1 MSDLAAIR
9 RDYTLASLDIGN
21 TDPDPVVQFGRWM
34 AEARAAESLEPTAMT
49 LATADASGRPAAR
62 IVLLKEAAARGF
74 VFFGDRRSRKG
85 QDLSVNAQA
94 ALCFWWGELQRQVR
108 VVGLVELLDDAES
121 EAYFQS
127 RPRESQI
134 SAWTSCQSAVVDDR
148 AVLDAAWAEQEARF
162 AGGEVPLPPHWG
174 GYRVVPA
181 EFEFWQGRPGRFHD
195 RIHYVLEPDG
205 AWRRERLSP

>member
-9 RDYTLASLDIGN
+9 RDFARASLDIAD

-62 IVLLKEAAARGF
+62 IVLLKEATARGF

-85 QDLSVNAQA
+85 RDLDENAQA
-94 ALCFWWGELQRQVR
+94 ALCFWWAELQRQVR
-108 VVGLVELLDDAES
+108 VVGRVELLGTDES
-121 EAYFQS
+121 EAYFRT

-134 SAWTSCQSAVVDDR
+134 SAWTSHQSAVVAGR
-148 AVLDAAWAEQEARF
+148 AELDAAWAEQEARF

-174 GYRVVPA
+174 GFRVIP
-181 EFEFWQGRPGRFHD
+181 EELEFWQGRPGRFHD
-195 RIHYVLEPDG
+195 RIYYHREPG
-205 AWRRERLSP
+205 GSWRRERLSP

>member
-9 RDYTLASLDIGN
+9 RDYTRASLDIGH

-62 IVLLKEAAARGF
+62 IVLLKEAAPRGF

-108 VVGLVELLDDAES
+108 VVGVVELVDAAES
-121 EAYFQS
+121 EAYFQT

-134 SAWTSCQSAVVDDR
+134 SAWTSYQSAVVDDR

-195 RIHYVLEPDG
+195 RIHYVREPDG
-205 AWRRERLSP
+205 SWRRERLAP